1 MEVEK
6 ENHLISQRYENI
18 IKLGGGGGGNVF
30 LVVRFSIIWFYGQK
44 DKKEN
49 REVVMKVSLSN
60 DLSRGIPMEYIRE
73 VKFFKE
79 LGPAHHPNILQV
91 NIFLS
96 EHVDV

>member
-6 ENHLISQRYENI
+6 ENHIISQRYEK
-18 IKLGGGGGGNVF
+18 IKSLGAGGGGTVS
-30 LVVRFSIIWFYGQK
+30 LVVRFFIMWFYDQK

-49 REVVMKVSLSN
+49 REMVMKVSLSN
-60 DLSRGIPMEYIRE
+60 DLSCGIPMEYVRE

-91 NIFLS
+91 NIFVL
-96 EHVDV
+96 

>member
-1 MEVEK
+1 
-6 ENHLISQRYENI
+6 
-18 IKLGGGGGGNVF
+18 
-30 LVVRFSIIWFYGQK
+30 
-44 DKKEN
+44 
-49 REVVMKVSLSN
+49 MKVSLSN

-91 NIFLS
+91 NTFLT